1 MRDCARTTISHGK
14 TRSCESADFARM
26 PPAIE
31 RPAILVNI
39 TAHSFAWLDSKDTP
53 SPSVSQDPG
62 LYVLVEL
69 KSDRIE

>member
-1 MRDCARTTISHGK
+1 VRDCARTTISHGK
-14 TRSCESADFARM
+14 TRSCESADFAAAAGDRT
-26 PPAIE
+26 PAIPCW
-31 RPAILVNI
+31 RQFRLARL
-39 TAHSFAWLDSKDTP
+39 KDTP